1 MNLKKLLNN
10 LPLLAGVALIT
21 YSCNAFSK
29 PSKTISA
36 SSTINTSSNDR
47 WQVKKGSVHDGDT
60 LKVIKGQQ
68 EKKIRFACIDAPEIK
83 QKDGILSRD
92 YLRSLLN
99 SANNQVFVEAVDEDK
114 YGRTVA
120 LLWIDRGKGK
130 ELVQQLEVN
139 AGMVWGYE
147 RYKDDCNQW
156 NAIENGMERAKAA
169 KLGIWRGNPQPPWDW
184 RKAHKNK

>member
-1 MNLKKLLNN
+1 MKKFLNA
-10 LPLLAGVALIT
+10 LPLLIGIT
-21 YSCNAFSK
+21 AIAYSCNKSS
-29 PSKTISA
+29 SKTVSA
-36 SSTINTSSNDR
+36 FVSTPTNTEL

-60 LKVIKGQQ
+60 LRVTKGEQ
-68 EKKIRFACIDAPEIK
+68 EKKIRFACIDAPEIA
-83 QKDGILSRD
+83 QKNGIQSRD

-99 SANNQVFVEAVDEDK
+99 SANNQVYVEPVDEDK

-139 AGMVWGYE
+139 AGMVWAYE

-156 NAIENGMERAKAA
+156 NAIENGMEKAKAA
-169 KLGIWRGNPQPPWDW
+169 KLGIWKGNPQPPWEW